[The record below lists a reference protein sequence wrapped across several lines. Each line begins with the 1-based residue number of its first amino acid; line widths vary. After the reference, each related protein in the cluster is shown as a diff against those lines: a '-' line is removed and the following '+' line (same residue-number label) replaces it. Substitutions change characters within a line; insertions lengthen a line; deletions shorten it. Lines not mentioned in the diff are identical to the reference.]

1 MWYNS
6 SIMDFYQSVQ
16 QICKMN
22 PRYKADAYEFVMQA
36 LAFSQKKFIRSGH
49 ISGKEL
55 LEGIKDLGLEL
66 YGPMARTVFAHWGI
80 TTTSDFGQIVFIMV
94 EQGLMSKD
102 DRDSPDDFNNV
113 YDFNSA
119 FDAFNSK
126 LT

>member
-1 MWYNS
+1 
-6 SIMDFYQSVQ
+6 MDFYQRVQ
-16 QICKMN
+16 QICKVN

-36 LAFSQKKFIRSGH
+36 LTFSQKKFTRAGH

-80 TTTSDFGQIVFIMV
+80 TTTSDFGQIVFIMI
-94 EQGLMSKD
+94 EQGLMRKD
-102 DRDSPDDFNNV
+102 DRDSLDDFNNV
-113 YDFNSA
+113 YDFNAA
-119 FDAFNSK
+119 FDAFNPK